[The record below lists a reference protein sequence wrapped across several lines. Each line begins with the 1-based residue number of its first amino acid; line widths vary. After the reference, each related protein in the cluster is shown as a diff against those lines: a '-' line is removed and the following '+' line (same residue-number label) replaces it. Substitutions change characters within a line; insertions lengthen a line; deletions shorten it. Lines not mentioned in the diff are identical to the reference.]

1 MSLQGMSD
9 ADRLVDKVLAGDTR
23 SLARAISIVEVR
35 GGEAESILS
44 RLSKHVR
51 GSPVI
56 GFSGPPGSGKST
68 LIGRIGEYLRGS
80 GLRVAVLAI
89 DPSSPFTG
97 GAVLG
102 DRVRMVSIASAPGV
116 FIRSMATRGAR
127 GGVVAYVR
135 SVIRVLDAS
144 GFDVILVETA
154 GAGQTDVSINDVADV
169 VAIVVT
175 PDMGDS
181 IQAIKAGLLEIG
193 DVYVVNKADDS
204 RSSYIASMLEA
215 MLGRGG
221 DRPVVLRT
229 IATRGEG
236 VDVLAE
242 TLLRKWEQ
250 LKADGGLQARRRRQ
264 NIAEVAALIMEDFRV
279 AVETFSSDKEFI
291 AEVERLVAEGLDP
304 KAVARKMMDRV
315 LEWARKI

>member
-1 MSLQGMSD
+1 MFD
-9 ADRLVDKVLAGDTR
+9 ADSLVDDVLAGDTR
-23 SLARAISIVEVR
+23 SLAKVISIVEAG
-35 GGEAESILS
+35 GGEAGHILS
-44 RLSKHVR
+44 RLAKNVR
-51 GSPVI
+51 GRPVI

-68 LIGRIGEYLRGS
+68 LIGRIGEYLKGI

-127 GGVVAYVR
+127 GGVVAYIRGVL
-135 SVIRVLDAS
+135 RVLDAA

-215 MLGRGG
+215 MLSRGG

-264 NIAEVAALIMEDFRV
+264 TIAEVAGLIMEDFRV
-279 AVETFSSDKEFI
+279 AVEMLSSDKEFI
-291 AEVERLVAEGLDP
+291 AEVERLTAEGLDP
-304 KAVARKMMDRV
+304 KAIARKMMERV
-315 LEWARKI
+315 LEWMKKI

>member
-1 MSLQGMSD
+1 MSD
-9 ADRLVDKVLAGDTR
+9 VDRLVGDVIAGDTR
-23 SLARAISIVEVR
+23 SLAKAISIVEA
-35 GGEAESILS
+35 GSSEAGHILS
-44 RLSKHVR
+44 RLAKHVR
-51 GSPVI
+51 GRPVI

-68 LIGRIGEYLRGS
+68 LIGKFGEYLKGN
-80 GLRVAVLAI
+80 GLKVAVLAI

-135 SVIRVLDAS
+135 SVLRVLDAA
-144 GFDVILVETA
+144 GFDFILVETA

-215 MLGRGG
+215 MLSRGG
-221 DRPVVLRT
+221 AKPVVLKT
-229 IATRGEG
+229 VATRGEG
-236 VDVLAE
+236 VVELAE

-250 LKADGGLQARRRRQ
+250 LKTDGELQARRRRQ
-264 NIAEVAALIMEDFRV
+264 TIAEVVALIMEDFRT
-279 AVETFSSDKEFI
+279 AIERFSSDKEFI
-291 AEVERLVAEGLDP
+291 AEVERLTAEGLDP
-304 KAVARKMMDRV
+304 KSVAREMRSRV
-315 LEWARKI
+315 LEWVNRL

>member
-1 MSLQGMSD
+1 MSGVDQ
-9 ADRLVDKVLAGDTR
+9 LVDGVLAGDTR
-23 SLARAISIVEVR
+23 SLARVISIVEAR
-35 GGEAESILS
+35 GGDAEAILS
-44 RLSKHVR
+44 RLAKHLR
-51 GSPVI
+51 GRPVI

-68 LIGRIGEYLRGS
+68 IIGRIGEYLKGN
-80 GLRVAVLAI
+80 GLKVAVLAI

-102 DRVRMVSIASAPGV
+102 DRVRMVSISSTPGV

-135 SVIRVLDAS
+135 AVLRVLDAA

-169 VAIVVT
+169 VAVVVT
-175 PDMGDS
+175 PDIGDS

-204 RSSYIASMLEA
+204 RSSYTASMLEA

-229 IATRGEG
+229 VATRGEG

-250 LKADGGLQARRRRQ
+250 LKSGGGLQARRRRQ
-264 NIAEVAALIMEDFRV
+264 TIAEVAALIMEDFRV
-279 AVETFSSDKEFI
+279 AVERFSTDEEFVS
-291 AEVERLVAEGLDP
+291 EVERLIAEGFDP
-304 KAVARKMMDRV
+304 KVVSRKMMDSI
-315 LEWARKI
+315 LEWMKKVKI